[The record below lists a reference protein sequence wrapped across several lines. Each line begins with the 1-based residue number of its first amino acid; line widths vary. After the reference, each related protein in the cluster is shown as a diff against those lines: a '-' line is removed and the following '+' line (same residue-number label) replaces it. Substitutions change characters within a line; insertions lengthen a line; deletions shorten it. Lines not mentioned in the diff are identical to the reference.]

1 MARDEM
7 SENGENGAEPGFVVP
22 HLLAGT
28 IEQLRQHV
36 PLLGGRI
43 AGAADYVAGLQAD
56 NATMPLPAAYV
67 LPLDQESNG
76 NEVMVGLVQTVTRT
90 FGVIVEFAVPD
101 RRGQGPAMRY
111 DEMQEQLCR
120 ALLLWQPQA
129 AIGGPGTNRVPN
141 HQGFWLAGGRMLDFN
156 RARLFYQWEFS
167 IEWQLFSAG

>member
-141 HQGFWLAGGRMLDFN
+141 NQGFWLAGGRMLDFN

-167 IEWQLFSAG
+167 IEWQLFSAE